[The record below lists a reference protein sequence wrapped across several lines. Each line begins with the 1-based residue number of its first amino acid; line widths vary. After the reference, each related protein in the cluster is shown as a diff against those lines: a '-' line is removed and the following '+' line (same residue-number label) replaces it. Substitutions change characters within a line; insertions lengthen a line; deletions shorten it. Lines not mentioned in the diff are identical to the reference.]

1 MPGRSREGADA
12 EPGRFLALDSLRGIA
27 AVGVALFHIQAVA
40 GPSTLP
46 VFRNG
51 NLFVDFFFVL
61 SGFVIAAS
69 YGERLAHG
77 FGMARYMALRVGRV
91 WPLHLFMV
99 GAYLALELVSVAIG
113 SFGLA
118 PGAPFTGTHSLGHLF
133 TGIFLLDGYIPER
146 GNFYS
151 GAGWSISVE
160 LLLYVLAAL
169 AFRRGRTGLAL
180 LFALGGIA
188 LAARIAGI
196 DWPLFTRA
204 VQRGLAGFAAG
215 TACWLLHQHLRARRL
230 PLPGLAEV
238 AALASL
244 FAFLWFAERHD
255 YSALVVLPAAL
266 TVQVFAREEGAL
278 SRMLRGWGWGW
289 LGRLSYAMFLT
300 RVGGVDLAG
309 PQNRAHLGHLHDGRQ
324 RSDQAHR
331 SAAGPVDPAAIGD
344 DRACA
349 CRLVAG
355 VALGGGTR
363 AAMVARARR
372 NALTPFHPRAGNLS
386 ANP

>member
-1 MPGRSREGADA
+1 VPGRSREGADA

-289 LGRLSYAMFLT
+289 LGRLSYAMYMVHAFVFS
-300 RVGGVDLAG
+300 RVLEALILLGRKTGHTWAIYMMDGSVPIKRIVLPLVPSTLLQLAMIALALAASWLAWRWVEE
-309 PQNRAHLGHLHDGRQ
+309 PARQWSRA
-324 RSDQAHR
+324 
-331 SAAGPVDPAAIGD
+331 
-344 DRACA
+344 
-349 CRLVAG
+349 
-355 VALGGGTR
+355 R
-363 AAMVARARR
+363 AAT
-372 NALTPFHPRAGNLS
+372 L
-386 ANP
+386 

>member
-1 MPGRSREGADA
+1 MVTAGAA
-12 EPGRFLALDSLRGIA
+12 AGGEPGRFSALDSLRGIA
-27 AVGVALFHIQAVA
+27 ALGVALFHIQAVA

-69 YGERLAHG
+69 YGERLAGG
-77 FGMARYMALRVGRV
+77 FGMTRYMALRLGRV

-99 GAYLALELVSVAIG
+99 GAYLALELISVAIG

-133 TGIFLLDGYIPER
+133 TGIFLLDGYIPDR

-180 LFALGGIA
+180 LFALGAVA
-188 LAARIAGI
+188 LAARIAEI

-204 VQRGLAGFAAG
+204 VQRGLAGFATG
-215 TACWLLHQHLRARRL
+215 TACWLLHQRFAARRL
-230 PLPGLAEV
+230 PLAGLVELG
-238 AALASL
+238 ALGSL
-244 FAFLWFAERHD
+244 LTFLWFAGRHD
-255 YSALVVLPAAL
+255 YSALVVIPAAL
-266 TVQVFAREEGAL
+266 TVLVFAREQGAL
-278 SRMLRGWGWGW
+278 SRVLLGSGWVW
-289 LGRLSYAMFLT
+289 LGRLSYALYMVHAFVFS
-300 RVGGVDLAG
+300 RVMEALILAG
-309 PQNRAHLGHLHDGRQ
+309 RKTGQTWAIYAMDGAVPIKRIVLPLVPSTLLQLTMIALALAASWAAWRWVEEPARQ
-324 RSDQAHR
+324 WSRR
-331 SAAGPVDPAAIGD
+331 YAAT
-344 DRACA
+344 
-349 CRLVAG
+349 L
-355 VALGGGTR
+355 
-363 AAMVARARR
+363 
-372 NALTPFHPRAGNLS
+372 
-386 ANP
+386 